1 MKTPYDIDAV
11 AQTYRAERIRT
22 EGYVDTYFNLVALN
36 VNWQLARGAPVA
48 ALDVGCG
55 AGGGFKVLTDKLVKG
70 AGALSYFG
78 IDESARQIE
87 LAQADHKES
96 GRVRFR
102 QGPAD
107 ALPFDAASFD
117 TVFECRLFQFLQ
129 RPLQTLD
136 EMARVSR
143 ELLIATVFTFD
154 RRLDCFH
161 PFFTRFDLDD
171 RHRITAGG
179 QALKELRQSELIG
192 HLLMRDGR
200 TNHYEYVFAKQKRT
214 LPAHDELDAFI
225 ARFPGRLMYRNVV
238 AQALE
243 TVIGDGGETGPT
255 TAADRLER
263 PIVRW
268 QTIVLRKH

>member
-11 AQTYRAERIRT
+11 AQTYRAEKIRT

-36 VNWQLARGAPVA
+36 FNWQLAGGKAVS

-55 AGGGFKVLTDKLVKG
+55 SGGGYRVLTDKVTKG
-70 AGALSYFG
+70 IGSLSYFG

-87 LAQADHKES
+87 LAQADYAETDAVK
-96 GRVRFR
+96 FR

-107 ALPFDAASFD
+107 ALPFEAAGFD
-117 TVFECRLFQFLQ
+117 CVFECRLFQFLQ

-154 RRLDCFH
+154 RRLECFH

-171 RHRITAGG
+171 KHRIVAGG
-179 QALKELRQSELIG
+179 HALKELKQSELVG
-192 HLLMRDGR
+192 HLLMRDGQ

-225 ARFPGRLMYRNVV
+225 AKFPGRLMYRNVV
-238 AQALE
+238 AQPLE
-243 TVIGDGGETGPT
+243 TILSETGVTGPT
-255 TAADRLER
+255 TPDDKLER

-268 QTIVLRKH
+268 QTIVLKKS

>member
-11 AQTYRAERIRT
+11 AQTYRAEKIRT

-36 VNWQLARGAPVA
+36 VNWQLAGGKTVA

-55 AGGGFKVLTDKLVKG
+55 SGGGYKVLTDKIVKNDG
-70 AGALSYFG
+70 VLNYLG

-87 LAQADHKES
+87 LAQADYKETD
-96 GRVRFR
+96 RVKFR

-107 ALPFDAASFD
+107 VLPFDAGSFD
-117 TVFECRLFQFLQ
+117 CVFECRLFQFLQ
-129 RPLQTLD
+129 QPIETLG
-136 EMARVSR
+136 EMARVSKG
-143 ELLIATVFTFD
+143 LLIATVFTAD
-154 RRLDCFH
+154 QRLNCFH

-171 RHRITAGG
+171 KHRITAGG
-179 QALKELRQSELIG
+179 HALKELKQSELVG
-192 HLLMRDGR
+192 QLLMRDGQ

-214 LPAHDELDAFI
+214 LPAHAELDDFI
-225 ARFPGRLMYRNVV
+225 AKFPGRLMYRNVV

-243 TVIGDGGETGPT
+243 TIVSENGVTGPT
-255 TAADRLER
+255 TKDDKLER

-268 QTIVLRKH
+268 QTIVLKKN